1 MKAALMPKST
11 VDLKLY
17 NINVNN
23 QITKARL
30 FKLSVVNIS
39 FYSTGTD

>member
-17 NINVNN
+17 NIKVNN

-30 FKLSVVNIS
+30 IKLSVANIS
-39 FYSTGTD
+39 FYSTGID